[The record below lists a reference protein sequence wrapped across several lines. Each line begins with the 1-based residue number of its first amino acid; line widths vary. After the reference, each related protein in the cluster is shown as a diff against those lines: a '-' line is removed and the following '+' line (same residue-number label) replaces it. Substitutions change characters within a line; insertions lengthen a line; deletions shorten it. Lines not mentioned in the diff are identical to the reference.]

1 MERNLAKAVDDC
13 KASSAVEAT
22 TAAAGADTTTQAAST
37 AVQASNT
44 TTPNAKCNKK
54 ILEFSIKRPCLKHYD
69 NIIFSVN
76 PLTLQCIFDVLVEQ
90 AQKELSELNNKKLA
104 KQEELV
110 GKVLKNILILIFY
123 LKY

>member
-76 PLTLQCIFDVLVEQ
+76 PLTLHF
-90 AQKELSELNNKKLA
+90 AFSM
-104 KQEELV
+104 
-110 GKVLKNILILIFY
+110 F
-123 LKY
+123 